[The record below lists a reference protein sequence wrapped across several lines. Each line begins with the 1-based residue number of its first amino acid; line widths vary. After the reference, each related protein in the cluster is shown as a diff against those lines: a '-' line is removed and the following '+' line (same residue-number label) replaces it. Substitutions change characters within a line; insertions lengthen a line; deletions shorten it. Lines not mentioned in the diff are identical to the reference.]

1 MQPDG
6 DLLFEYTSDAVVVLD
21 EALAI
26 VAANGR
32 AALLYRRHVSELLGR
47 PLLHVFPELAGS
59 PTEAQLRHALSARIP
74 VRFEMF
80 IPSLFGWHSVLAV
93 QRGTVLTLFCR
104 DITDRVRKEQ
114 EDAVRASVRN
124 IVENLPVC
132 VTITR
137 GTKHRIELTN
147 AEARQLLNGRSV
159 EGELLENVLPETR
172 AQGFIDLLDEV
183 LRTGRPF
190 RGEEVR
196 VQWQP
201 SAQEAVREGFFD
213 LVYQP
218 LLGPAGDV
226 TGILHLG
233 TEVTDK
239 VQRRQTLARVAA
251 EREAVLAQMTE
262 GVIVTDA
269 QGRITLVNE
278 AAQRMHG
285 TAELDVPPEGYTAR
299 YNLLTDDGAPHPVD
313 ELPLSRAVRR
323 RETVLGAVWK
333 IQRPDGS
340 ILRVVGHAKPVLDA
354 DGQLL
359 AAVLTLG
366 PAPD

>member
-6 DLLFEYTSDAVVVLD
+6 DLLFEFTSDAVLVLD
-21 EALAI
+21 DALSI
-26 VAANGR
+26 LAANGR
-32 AALLYRRHVSELLGR
+32 ASLLYRRHASELLGR
-47 PLLHVFPELAGS
+47 GLLDLFPELAGS
-59 PTEAQLRHALSARIP
+59 AAEAQLRQALAARAP
-74 VRFEMF
+74 LRFEMF

-93 QRGTVLTLFCR
+93 RRGHALTLFCR

-137 GTKHRIELTN
+137 GANHRIELTN
-147 AEARQLLNGRSV
+147 AKARALLNGRYV
-159 EGELLENVLPETR
+159 EGELLENALPEAR
-172 AQGFIDLLDEV
+172 AQGFIDRLDHV
-183 LRTGRPF
+183 LRTGESF
-190 RGEEVR
+190 RGDEVR
-196 VQWQP
+196 LVWQ
-201 SAQEAVREGFFD
+201 AGAGGELREGFFD

-226 TGILHLG
+226 TGILQLG
-233 TEVTDK
+233 ADVTDK
-239 VQRRQTLARVAA
+239 VRRRETLARVAA
-251 EREAVLAQMTE
+251 ERQAVLEQMTE

-278 AAQRMHG
+278 AAQCMHG
-285 TAELDVPPEGYTAR
+285 TAVLDVPPEGYTAR
-299 YNLLTDDGAPHPVD
+299 YNLLTDAGDPHPME
-313 ELPLSRAVRR
+313 ELPLSRAVLR
-323 RETVLGAVWK
+323 REAVLGAVWK

-340 ILRVVGHAKPVLDA
+340 ILRVVGHAKPVLGA

-359 AAVLTLG
+359 AAVLTMG
-366 PAPD
+366 PAPG